1 MQEKQSLP
9 ERVNLGM
16 LGLQEM
22 VGSQER
28 EVIKEA
34 QGCEGE
40 EGIPEEM
47 DYRDSTEGS
56 LG

>member
-28 EVIKEA
+28 EV
-34 QGCEGE
+34 
-40 EGIPEEM
+40 
-47 DYRDSTEGS
+47 SV
-56 LG
+56 